1 MQSIVA
7 ILYLLTNIE
16 IYEFANEFSKTQL
29 RHWSQQEQIES
40 YREVLNA
47 ALKWSHAYYYV
58 VTPTIFY
65 VGKHATSSLP
75 CSLQVTFLKSERTL
89 LSNDSMSPFVKAE
102 HTMK

>member
-1 MQSIVA
+1 MQSIFA

-16 IYEFANEFSKTQL
+16 IYEFPNEFSKTQL

-40 YREVLNA
+40 YREVMNA

-58 VTPTIFY
+58 VTPTISY
-65 VGKHATSSLP
+65 VGKHATSLP

-89 LSNDSMSPFVKAE
+89 LSNDRTSPFVKAE